1 MEIKDFDFEKKR
13 KIFHLSAIIFPLLYL
28 FIPRTAIITLL
39 LFIITAITLYL
50 DISRHN
56 NAKIS
61 EFVTRFFSTVIRLEE
76 NNGSFAL
83 SGVSFMM
90 LGFFLTA
97 LLFPKN
103 LVICSWLI
111 LIISDCLAALVGVK
125 IGNSLGNGKSIAGSI
140 TFLVSAIFISILVYF
155 YLGYNTSFII
165 IIISCI
171 GATVAE
177 FYSKDLRIND
187 NLSIPLSYCISTAIL
202 SYIL

>member
-28 FIPRTAIITLL
+28 FIPRTAITLL
-39 LFIITAITLYL
+39 LFIITVITLYL
-50 DISRHN
+50 DVSRHN

-61 EFVTRFFSTVIRLEE
+61 EFVTRFFSKVIRLEE
-76 NNGSFAL
+76 NNSSFAL
-83 SGVSFMM
+83 SGISFMM

-125 IGNSLGNGKSIAGSI
+125 IGNSLSNGKSVSGSV
-140 TFLVSAIFISILVYF
+140 TFLASAIFISILGYF

-171 GATVAE
+171 GATAAE

-187 NLSIPLSYCISTAIL
+187 NLSIPLSYCLSTAIL

>member
-28 FIPRTAIITLL
+28 FIPRTAITLL

-50 DISRHN
+50 DVSRHN

-61 EFVTRFFSTVIRLEE
+61 EFVTKFFSKVIRPLE

-83 SGVSFMM
+83 SGISFMM

-125 IGNSLGNGKSIAGSI
+125 IGNSLGNGKSIAGSV
-140 TFLVSAIFISILVYF
+140 TFLASAIFISILVCF

-165 IIISCI
+165 IIMSCI
-171 GATVAE
+171 GATATE

-187 NLSIPLSYCISTAIL
+187 NLSIPLSYCLSTAIL

>member
-13 KIFHLSAIIFPLLYL
+13 KIFHLSATMFPLLYL
-28 FIPRTAIITLL
+28 FGSRTVITLL

-50 DISRHN
+50 DVSRHD

-61 EFVTRFFSTVIRLEE
+61 EFVTRVFSKVIRLEE

-83 SGVSFMM
+83 SGISFMM
-90 LGFFLTA
+90 FGFFLTA

-125 IGNSLGNGKSIAGSI
+125 IGNSLSNGKSIAGSI
-140 TFLVSAIFISILVYF
+140 AFLASAIFISILVYF
-155 YLGYNTSFII
+155 YLGYNTNFII

-171 GATVAE
+171 VATAAE
-177 FYSKDLRIND
+177 FSSQDLRIND
-187 NLSIPLSYCISTAIL
+187 NLSIPLSYCLSTAIL

>member
-28 FIPRTAIITLL
+28 FIPRTAITLL
-39 LFIITAITLYL
+39 LFIITVITLYL
-50 DISRHN
+50 DVSRHN
-56 NAKIS
+56 NVRIS
-61 EFVTRFFSTVIRLEE
+61 EFVTRFFSKVIRPQE
-76 NNGSFAL
+76 NHSSCVL
-83 SGVSFMM
+83 SGISFMM

-111 LIISDCLAALVGVK
+111 LIISDCLAALIGVK
-125 IGNSLGNGKSIAGSI
+125 IGNSLSNGKSMAGSI
-140 TFLVSAIFISILVYF
+140 TFLVSAMFISILVYF
-155 YLGYNTSFII
+155 YLGYNTSFFI

-187 NLSIPLSYCISTAIL
+187 NLSIPLAYCLFTTIL
-202 SYIL
+202 FYII

>member
-28 FIPRTAIITLL
+28 FIPRTAITLL

-50 DISRHN
+50 DVSRHN

-61 EFVTRFFSTVIRLEE
+61 EFVTRFFSKVIRPLEK
-76 NNGSFAL
+76 NSSFAL
-83 SGVSFMM
+83 SGISFMM
-90 LGFFLTA
+90 LGFVLTA

-125 IGNSLGNGKSIAGSI
+125 IGNSLGNGKSIAGSV
-140 TFLVSAIFISILVYF
+140 TFLASAILISILVYF

-171 GATVAE
+171 GATAAE
-177 FYSKDLRIND
+177 FYSNDLRIND
-187 NLSIPLSYCISTAIL
+187 NLSIPLSYCLSTAIL

>member
-28 FIPRTAIITLL
+28 FIPRTAITLL

-50 DISRHN
+50 DVSRN

-61 EFVTRFFSTVIRLEE
+61 EFVTRFFSKVIRLEE

-83 SGVSFMM
+83 SGISFMM

-125 IGNSLGNGKSIAGSI
+125 IGNSLGNGKSIAGSV
-140 TFLVSAIFISILVYF
+140 TFLASAIFISILVYF

-171 GATVAE
+171 GATAAE

-187 NLSIPLSYCISTAIL
+187 NLSIPLSYCLSTAIL

>member
-1 MEIKDFDFEKKR
+1 MAIKDFDFEKKR

-28 FIPRTAIITLL
+28 FISRTTITLL

-61 EFVTRFFSTVIRLEE
+61 EFVTRFFSKVIRFEE

-83 SGVSFMM
+83 SGISFTM

-97 LLFPKN
+97 FLFPKN

-125 IGNSLGNGKSIAGSI
+125 IGNSLSNGKSIAGSI
-140 TFLVSAIFISILVYF
+140 AFLTSAIFISILVYF

-171 GATVAE
+171 GAAAAE

-187 NLSIPLSYCISTAIL
+187 NLSIPLSYCLSTAIL
-202 SYIL
+202 SYII

>member
-1 MEIKDFDFEKKR
+1 MEIKDFDFEKNR

-28 FIPRTAIITLL
+28 FIPRTVITLL
-39 LFIITAITLYL
+39 LFIITAVTLYL
-50 DISRHN
+50 DVSRHN

-61 EFVTRFFSTVIRLEE
+61 EFVTKFFSKVIRFEE
-76 NNGSFAL
+76 NNGYCTL
-83 SGVSFMM
+83 SGISFMM
-90 LGFFLTA
+90 LGLFLTA

-125 IGNSLGNGKSIAGSI
+125 IGNSLGNGKSIAGSV
-140 TFLVSAIFISILVYF
+140 TFLASAIFISVLVYF

-171 GATVAE
+171 GATATE

-187 NLSIPLSYCISTAIL
+187 NLSIPLSYCFSTAML